1 MLVDNLSSSR
11 LLSYLAMN
19 QEPGFA
25 DCPGD
30 LKIKE
35 AYLAQLTG
43 WTVEMARTCCFADVS
58 SKASEGEEDDLRLRL

>member
-25 DCPGD
+25 DCPED
-30 LKIKE
+30 LKMKE
-35 AYLAQLTG
+35 AYLAQLAGGLWKWGGPAALPTYLQKLLKVKKM
-43 WTVEMARTCCFADVS
+43 TSD
-58 SKASEGEEDDLRLRL
+58 